1 MPSVFSVCSDFRAFT
16 QLLFKR
22 SEILPISDLIF
33 LLNVSLTLNRHLQS
47 KIQNIL
53 ELITCAALIVLDA
66 FRYILLRGNL
76 PGLKCMV
83 LIQLEVNACQIV
95 ITYKVILKI
104 RTASHCNIKM
114 VAIIVFKIE
123 Y

>member
-1 MPSVFSVCSDFRAFT
+1 M
-16 QLLFKR
+16 
-22 SEILPISDLIF
+22 IF

-53 ELITCAALIVLDA
+53 ELITCTALIVLDA
-66 FRYILLRGNL
+66 FRYILLQGNL

-83 LIQLEVNACQIV
+83 LIQLEVNECQIG

-114 VAIIVFKIE
+114 VATIEFKIE